1 MKNYLPGFIISL
13 ILFIILAIV
22 NQQVY
27 SNVMSLDLLIPLL
40 VLQVTFYKFFIVDKK
55 RLPYFILICIFLIT
69 VLFSLPE
76 LTHNQA
82 KEKVINKYEM
92 NILKTDT
99 IPIENDNIW
108 NPFNPNRA
116 YFFKGYSS
124 NSNKEVSV
132 MVIPNNGMIVV
143 INQ

>member
-22 NQQVY
+22 NQQIY

-55 RLPYFILICIFLIT
+55 RLSYFILICIFFIS

-92 NILKTDT
+92 NIIK
-99 IPIENDNIW
+99 
-108 NPFNPNRA
+108 
-116 YFFKGYSS
+116 
-124 NSNKEVSV
+124 
-132 MVIPNNGMIVV
+132 

>member
-1 MKNYLPGFIISL
+1 
-13 ILFIILAIV
+13 
-22 NQQVY
+22 
-27 SNVMSLDLLIPLL
+27 MSLDLLIPLL

-55 RLPYFILICIFLIT
+55 RLSYFILICIFFIS

-92 NILKTDT
+92 NIIKIDT
-99 IPIENDNIW
+99 VQVEYDNIW
-108 NPFNPNRA
+108 NPLNPNRA

-124 NSNKEVSV
+124 SSDKVVSL
-132 MVIPNNGMIVV
+132 MVLPNNGMVVV

>member
-22 NQQVY
+22 NQQIY

-55 RLPYFILICIFLIT
+55 RLSYFILICIFFIS

-92 NILKTDT
+92 NIIKIDT
-99 IPIENDNIW
+99 VQVEYDNIW
-108 NPFNPNRA
+108 NPLIPNRA

-124 NSNKEVSV
+124 SSDKEVSL
-132 MVIPNNGMIVV
+132 MVLPNNGMVVV

>member
-55 RLPYFILICIFLIT
+55 RLSYFILICIFFIS

-92 NILKTDT
+92 NIIKIDT
-99 IPIENDNIW
+99 VQVEYHNIW
-108 NPFNPNRA
+108 NPLNPNRA

-124 NSNKEVSV
+124 SSDKEVSL
-132 MVIPNNGMIVV
+132 MVLPNNGMVVV